1 MGTCRADDRID
12 RHERRA
18 GPARTRGPVGSGRAP
33 PLASTLVPTDPAT
46 PPRSARLNTR
56 DQPHV
61 EADEA
66 AALPLLLHSVGLFR
80 EILGDLA
87 AAVRPTG
94 IAEIGGEGGLLT
106 QELIAQADLL
116 DASVTCIDPAPSA
129 NLEGLAETTRLQLV
143 RAYSPAAIDEL
154 PDCQFVVVDGDHS
167 YVVVREETQRLLDRA
182 AAAGEHALLV
192 FHDVCFPCGRR
203 DYYYGP
209 DGLDPADV
217 HPHAFDT
224 GMSVF
229 AHDPV
234 VGRGMRSR
242 GTMGIADHAG
252 GERNGVLTAVE
263 DAIEGRDDLVLRV
276 IPAVFGLGIV
286 YSQDAPWAAEA
297 DRVLQPLDRSPLVA
311 RLERN
316 RLALYS
322 RVLELQDEL
331 TAQAR
336 RHDRERAAWEA
347 RLARASG
354 ENLTARL
361 DALAGDA
368 R

>member
-1 MGTCRADDRID
+1 MSDESHGD
-12 RHERRA
+12 
-18 GPARTRGPVGSGRAP
+18 
-33 PLASTLVPTDPAT
+33 ASRL
-46 PPRSARLNTR
+46 ARLNTR
-56 DQPHV
+56 EEPHV

-87 AAVRPTG
+87 AAIRPTG

-129 NLEGLAETTRLQLV
+129 ALAALADTTRLELV
-143 RAYSPAAIDEL
+143 REFSPGAIDAL
-154 PDCQFVVVDGDHS
+154 PDTQLVVVDGDHS
-167 YVVVREETQRLLDRA
+167 YVVVREETERLLARA
-182 AAAGEHALLV
+182 ETAGEHALLV

-217 HPHAFDT
+217 HAHAFDT

-242 GTMGIADHAG
+242 GTMGIAEHAG

-263 DAIEGRDDLVLRV
+263 DAIAGRDDLELRV
-276 IPAVFGLGIV
+276 IPAIFGLGFV
-286 YSQDAPWAAEA
+286 YSRNAPWAAEA
-297 DRVLQPLDRSPLVA
+297 DRILEPLDRSPLIA

-322 RVLELQDEL
+322 TVLQLQDEL
-331 TAQAR
+331 AAQAR
-336 RHDRERAAWEA
+336 DRDRERAVWEA
-347 RLARASG
+347 RLARATG
-354 ENLTARL
+354 EDLATRL
-361 DALAGDA
+361 AALGGEQGS
-368 R
+368 

>member
-1 MGTCRADDRID
+1 MSDEPHG
-12 RHERRA
+12 
-18 GPARTRGPVGSGRAP
+18 
-33 PLASTLVPTDPAT
+33 DPS
-46 PPRSARLNTR
+46 RLARLNTR
-56 DQPHV
+56 EEPHV

-66 AALPLLLHSVGLFR
+66 AAMPLLLHSVGLFR
-80 EILGDLA
+80 EVLGDLA
-87 AAVRPTG
+87 AVVRPTG

-106 QELIAQADLL
+106 QELIAQAEAL

-129 NLEGLAETTRLQLV
+129 VLEGLAGTTRLELV
-143 RAYSPAAIDEL
+143 RAYSPDAITEL

-167 YVVVREETQRLLDRA
+167 YAVVRAETERLLERA
-182 AAAGEHALLV
+182 TAAGEHALLV

-229 AHDPV
+229 GHDPV

-263 DAIEGRDDLVLRV
+263 DAIVDRDDLHLRV
-276 IPAVFGLGIV
+276 IPAIFGLGFV
-286 YSQDAPWAAEA
+286 YSRDAPWAAEA
-297 DRVLQPLDRSPLVA
+297 DRILEPLDRSPLIA

-316 RLALYS
+316 RLALYAK
-322 RVLELQDEL
+322 VLELQDEL
-331 TAQAR
+331 ATQALDR
-336 RHDRERAAWEA
+336 DRERAVWEA

-354 ENLTARL
+354 ADLAARL
-361 DALAGDA
+361 AALDGGG